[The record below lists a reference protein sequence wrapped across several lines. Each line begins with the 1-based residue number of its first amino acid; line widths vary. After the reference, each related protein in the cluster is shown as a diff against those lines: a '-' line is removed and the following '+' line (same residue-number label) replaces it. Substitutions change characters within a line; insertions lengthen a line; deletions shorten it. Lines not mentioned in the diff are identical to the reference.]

1 VQPAEKRDSGHK
13 KQQILLAKGR
23 GKMDFFCPLLK
34 KNEKNEK
41 AGGGGETEMMATRP
55 IHSFLLFSNATKD

>member
-23 GKMDFFCPLLK
+23 GKMDFFLPSFE
-34 KNEKNEK
+34 EK
-41 AGGGGETEMMATRP
+41 
-55 IHSFLLFSNATKD
+55 